1 MGLWERTAIFDCS
14 WHFQLLEQNYRKQP
28 ISSEIRQLVLSQI
41 IPNYSLVFRE
51 NKFGNVGK
59 RKVSGAL
66 ALLLSADFTLE
77 TKVMI

>member
-14 WHFQLLEQNYRKQP
+14 WHFQLLEQNYRKQS

-59 RKVSGAL
+59 GKVSGAL